1 MSYQVLLV
9 DDHSL
14 IRDGIKALIEQS
26 GEFRVIAEAENG
38 IDALGIYKRLSP
50 DVVVVNINSHALN
63 GIEAATQIL
72 KTWEGARVLLLSLL
86 DDEEATVTALRSGA
100 RGMVRKRA
108 SSQDLLDAL
117 RIVASGGSYFAR
129 QVTEHPTVGLEDE
142 AVTQDDPPPAAKRL
156 TARELEVLRLVTTG
170 QTSKEIAERLT
181 LSVETVRSYRKSMM
195 RKLGVKNIA
204 TLIHVALREG
214 LSRWTKH
221 VSGTYT

>member
-9 DDHSL
+9 DDHRL

-26 GEFRVIAEAENG
+26 GEFRVVAEAENG
-38 IDALGIYKRLSP
+38 IDALGLFQKLSP
-50 DVVVVNINSHALN
+50 DLVVVNINTHALN
-63 GIEAATQIL
+63 GIEAARQIL
-72 KTWEGARVLLLSLL
+72 KTWEEARVVLLSLV
-86 DDEEATVTALRSGA
+86 DDEEATVTALRTGA
-100 RGMVRKRA
+100 RGVVLKRA

-117 RIVASGGSYFAR
+117 RIVASGGSYFSPQGSDPLTAALDGGAMN
-129 QVTEHPTVGLEDE
+129 P
-142 AVTQDDPPPAAKRL
+142 DDSQPAAKKL

-170 QTSKEIAERLT
+170 QTSKEIAARLT
-181 LSVETVRSYRKSMM
+181 LSVETVRSYRKSLM

-204 TLIHVALREG
+204 SLINVAIREG